1 MKNDKYITVPNL
13 FTTINLFCGFLAVI
27 LAISGHYVNAAW
39 LIFVASVFDALDGK
53 IARASGLSSQFGLQ
67 IDSLSDLIASGMA
80 PSILLYQVHLYSLGI
95 TGIFLAFLPLLFA
108 AFRLARYNVLV
119 IKSGRSNKYDGLPAP
134 MGAVTIASVV
144 ILYLATNWH
153 FLLRL
158 LIIIVPV
165 VSLLMASTIK
175 YEGLPHLTLRE
186 KGTNLYKL
194 VTLFITIILMFII
207 PEFILPL
214 FMLIYLL
221 SGMVFFVREQL
232 ANHKKE
238 PVNETNK

>member
-13 FTTINLFCGFLAVI
+13 FTTINLFCGYLAVV
-27 LAISGHYVNAAW
+27 LAISGHFINAAW
-39 LIFVASVFDALDGK
+39 LIFVASIFDALDGK
-53 IARASGLSSQFGLQ
+53 IARASGISSQFGLQ

-80 PSILLYQVHLYSLGI
+80 PSILLYQVHLYNLGI
-95 TGIFLAFLPLLFA
+95 TGIFIAFLPLLFA

-119 IKSGRSNKYDGLPAP
+119 AKSGRSNKYDGLPAP

-144 ILYLATNWH
+144 ILYMATNWH
-153 FLLRL
+153 FLLRM

-175 YEGLPHLTLRE
+175 YEGVPRFSLRE
-186 KGTNLYKL
+186 KGANRYKL
-194 VTLFITIILMFII
+194 LAMFVTIILMFII
-207 PEFILPL
+207 PEYVLPL

-221 SGMVFFVREQL
+221 SGLVLYAREQL
-232 ANHKKE
+232 FNHIKE
-238 PVNETNK
+238 KAIDTN